1 MKVTQSLVRIPSE
14 NPTGSERE
22 CALYVEHY
30 LKDLSGIT
38 VQVQPV
44 EDQRWNVIATCKGSD
59 ASLRPLVIL
68 AHMDTVPVEGTW
80 SQQPFGAEIREG
92 RLYGRGAC
100 DMKSGLASALVAF
113 KNVVE
118 QSQPKRDLYLAIT
131 VDEEGPFMK
140 GAVALVE
147 EKLIPEN
154 AELLVTEPTSNT
166 IAVAHKGTIWYEIII
181 TGKSAHGGHAVV
193 GIDAGHV
200 AAESIIQL
208 KANVADLPYDHQ
220 RFGKPTL
227 SVGTIHGGEKTNMV
241 AGSVRME
248 LDFRLVAPMTQE
260 EADEL
265 VDRSLQTA
273 CRKFEGASYRV
284 NHYGYPRPPIDSNL
298 ESDLLKRLESTYET
312 TLKEAAIHT
321 GFPAYT
327 DASMIALKTGKRDLF
342 VFGPANLEQAHRIN
356 EYVEVQQIEDCVN
369 VLEEF
374 MKT

>member
-1 MKVTQSLVRIPSE
+1 MKGTQSLVRIPSE
-14 NPTGSERE
+14 NPSGSERK
-22 CALYVEHY
+22 CAQYVEDY
-30 LKDLSGIT
+30 LKDLNGISL
-38 VQVQPV
+38 QVQPV
-44 EDQRWNVIATCKGSD
+44 EDERSNIIAIYKGSD
-59 ASLRPLVIL
+59 SSLRPLVIL

-80 SQQPFGAEIREG
+80 SQQPFGAEVIDG

-100 DMKSGLASALVAF
+100 DMKSGLAAALVAF
-113 KNVVE
+113 KNVVQ

-140 GAVALVE
+140 GAVALVNE
-147 EKLIPEN
+147 EVIPEN

-166 IAVAHKGTIWYEIII
+166 IAVAHKGTIWYEIVI
-181 TGKSAHGGHAVV
+181 TGRSAHGGHAVV

-200 AAESIIQL
+200 AAESIMQL
-208 KANVADLPYDHQ
+208 KANVADLPYDHE

-265 VDRSLQTA
+265 VDRSMKAA
-273 CRKFEGASYRV
+273 CRKFKGASYTV

-298 ESDLLKRLESTYET
+298 ESDLLERLEDACEL
-312 TLKEAAIHT
+312 TLKEEVSHT

-327 DASMIALKTGKRDLF
+327 DASMIALKTGNRDLL
-342 VFGPANLEQAHRIN
+342 VFGPANLEQAHRID
-356 EYVEVQQIEDCVN
+356 EYVEINQIEDCVN

-374 MKT
+374 MKK